1 MEVPA
6 FNSKIGIQPRQSRKW
21 EKYHAAMVASPWINL
36 LWPWLLWLPFKIVL
50 CVCEILRTATEH
62 YYAAL
67 CKAWCVAS
75 LCRLLGRKYSTNMYK
90 YHILPHTENRHAN
103 KLKESDHRYPQSFVL
118 QFHLL
123 CSLVGLVVSFC
134 SFGNYHTSKSAA
146 QTLVLSVSLYYI

>member
-1 MEVPA
+1 MEVPT

-21 EKYHAAMVASPWINL
+21 ENYHAAMVASPWINL
-36 LWPWLLWLPFKIVL
+36 LRPWLLWLPFKIVL

-75 LCRLLGRKYSTNMYK
+75 LCRLLGRKYNTHMYK
-90 YHILPHTENRHAN
+90 YHILPHTENWHAN

-118 QFHLL
+118 HFICCALLSVLL
-123 CSLVGLVVSFC
+123 CPFVLLA
-134 SFGNYHTSKSAA
+134 TITPQKA
-146 QTLVLSVSLYYI
+146 QHKR